1 MVPICALPLSTPPPS
16 TPPPLTSTPDGRRRP
31 RPVWRAEPRRQ
42 RKHAVALSAAV
53 TERTLELQ
61 REHAAALTAVRAEAN
76 QRSALDGHTLERAA
90 SAHKEA
96 LSRALSAA
104 AAKHANEMREVAA
117 RAAADQEHAL
127 QAERARLVKQHHAR
141 LWKRPL
147 ARPSMPR
154 RRATHASARRPFSRH
169 NKPQLSWAEASL
181 AQLSSRS
188 QLAEY
193 SAAQTQLT
201 EQLEVHRDRRRSSC
215 AWSTPKRAPRAP
227 SSTLS
232 FVM

>member
-1 MVPICALPLSTPPPS
+1 MDGAGLGRCGAPNLAANESTRSRSVRRLRSGPWSSNGSMRPRSRRCVPKPTSAAPSMATRSSERRAHTRRRCLGRCLPPPRS
-16 TPPPLTSTPDGRRRP
+16 TRTRCARWRRARRRT
-31 RPVWRAEPRRQ
+31 RSMRFR
-42 RKHAVALSAAV
+42 LSARGSSSSI
-53 TERTLELQ
+53 T
-61 REHAAALTAVRAEAN
+61 
-76 QRSALDGHTLERAA
+76 
-90 SAHKEA
+90 
-96 LSRALSAA
+96 
-104 AAKHANEMREVAA
+104 
-117 RAAADQEHAL
+117 
-127 QAERARLVKQHHAR
+127 R

-215 AWSTPKRAPRAP
+215 AWSTPKRAPSAP

>member
-1 MVPICALPLSTPPPS
+1 M
-16 TPPPLTSTPDGRRRP
+16 
-31 RPVWRAEPRRQ
+31 
-42 RKHAVALSAAV
+42 
-53 TERTLELQ
+53 
-61 REHAAALTAVRAEAN
+61 
-76 QRSALDGHTLERAA
+76 GHTLERAA

-215 AWSTPKRAPRAP
+215 AWSTPKRAPSAP